1 MASGRVR
8 IRLTGLEKARTRIM
22 VLDKKASDR
31 SISKNFLRIAGG
43 YNIKQCP
50 VDTTRLQRSFRAEI
64 RRRFI
69 RLSWN
74 TPYAKAVNDP
84 HNAQGKPIQTTAKG
98 YAQAIAG
105 NTAQDITAYAK
116 TGRKP
121 RLRAARRFGNNRN
134 SA

>member
-1 MASGRVR
+1 MARGQVR
-8 IRLTGLEKARTRIM
+8 LKLTGLEKARDRIKA
-22 VLDKKASDR
+22 LNKKSSDR
-31 SISKNFLRIAGG
+31 SISTNFLRIAGG

-84 HNAQGKPIQTTAKG
+84 RNAQGKPIQTTAKG
-98 YAQAIAG
+98 YAQAIAA
-105 NTAQDITAYAK
+105 NTAQDIVRYAA

-134 SA
+134 SV